1 MNLHECIKKI
11 LQEFTREARKRASYV
26 FNKMNNLEIIK
37 CCLDTLSDH
46 EKKTYRKICVSTGF
60 HHFSLLSDIFKEGE
74 FNFNCPLYSYIL
86 RTKDTSGII
95 ECGVMNNRETYRHI
109 EDLTTLDFYFENSN
123 DILRFIN
130 SCVDDDNFKDL
141 QEVISKIPK
150 SFRTHGLR
158 YSILSSSKNKL
169 KFIEMFLEND
179 GAYSWASISNDKPLP
194 FLFQLI
200 RYYTDYSSKSK
211 PITDLD
217 KIIEILIKHYIKCRQ
232 DTNQFKIEIKDR
244 IKKSFVDNFNLNKSW
259 NNHLELINTL
269 WKNPSIYFIDDNFIY
284 NLIVNGCEISFP
296 HSIVANAKDLMIL
309 KIKRFIESYFN
320 FQTIDRLNL
329 LYKLNS
335 FLTEEESKRYLYEN
349 QSILLLNL
357 INSKIEDMEILKKK
371 TFNTIN
377 KMTNSNDDVSKYIF
391 QFVC

>member
-1 MNLHECIKKI
+1 MND
-11 LQEFTREARKRASYV
+11 
-26 FNKMNNLEIIK
+26 LEIIK

-46 EKKTYRKICVSTGF
+46 EKKTYRKICVSTDF
-60 HHFSLLSDIFKEGE
+60 NHFSLLSNIFKEGE
-74 FNFNCPLYSYIL
+74 FKLDCPSDPYIL
-86 RTKDTSGII
+86 RTKDTYGII
-95 ECGVMNNRETYRHI
+95 SIGLLNNRVTYRHSR
-109 EDLTTLDFYFENSN
+109 DLANLEFYFENSN
-123 DILRFIN
+123 NILRFIN

-141 QEVISKIPK
+141 QEVILKIPQ
-150 SFRTHGLR
+150 SFLTHGLR

-200 RYYTDYSSKSK
+200 RYYTDYNSKPK

-244 IKKSFVDNFNLNKSW
+244 MKKCFVDNFNLNKSW

-269 WKNPSIYFIDDNFIY
+269 WKNPDIYFIDDNFIY
-284 NLIVNGCEISFP
+284 DLIIDGCKISFP
-296 HSIVANAKDLMIL
+296 YSIVANAKDLMIL
-309 KIKRFIESYFN
+309 KIRRFIELYFN

-329 LYKLNS
+329 LYKLKS
-335 FLTEEESKRYLYEN
+335 FLETENEESERYLYEN
-349 QSILLLNL
+349 QSTLLLNI

-371 TFNTIN
+371 TFDVIDN
-377 KMTNSNDDVSKYIF
+377 MTNSNDVSKYIF